1 MRKYLV
7 ILPLIFITLF
17 ISSCKDTSED
27 KNNEQ
32 FIPYIS
38 AYTSGVI
45 SNNDVIIIRLAEEQ
59 TKKIDLPEG
68 IFEFDPKI
76 EGNAYWQDN
85 RTIIFEPVGLLPS
98 NVSFKGIFHL
108 KEIINVPDEL
118 AEFHFEFKTKPLFA
132 ELSTKGIESYSNT
145 DLTWNILNGELIL
158 SDYADIEKIE
168 QALSVSQNGVQ
179 KNVRWTHNED
189 LNTHLFTVDSIKR
202 EEKTS
207 YVEISL
213 DEDVLPT
220 VNQLQEKVKI
230 PGINDFSVL
239 NIVVKQSPDQIVY
252 VYFSD
257 PIDPNQ
263 DLNGLIYFES
273 GEDIKLS
280 VEGNAVKIFPKTRL
294 KGEKKLIITT
304 LVKNVIHKPLQKE
317 VSKKVTFVNLKPNV
331 SAVNKGVI
339 LPKSNQVIF
348 PFQAVNLKAVN
359 VKIFKIFE
367 NNIHQFFQTNQ
378 FDDNREL
385 TRTGRVVYKGEV
397 ELTSDKKINYGSWN
411 NFGIDLTKL
420 INVEPGAI
428 YRVSISFEKKHSL
441 YDCDEEDTNDNLTDI
456 ELASYDDED
465 LNNVEGPEN
474 NYYYYYDDEYDY
486 YYYDYKNRENPCKKS
501 YYYNRE
507 HRIAQN
513 IFASNFG
520 IIAKEDNQH
529 QLRIYITDLL
539 TLESEENVDVS
550 IYNYQKQLIF
560 KGTTDNEGTVTAD
573 IKKKPFLLVAR
584 KGNEYGYLRLD
595 DGSALSTSAF
605 DVNGYKLNKGV
616 KGFIYTERGVWR
628 PGDSL
633 YISFIL
639 EDKNKTLSPNHPVV
653 MELYTPNNQLF
664 ARKVKT
670 TSVNNFYDFRTST
683 PIDAPTGNW
692 LAKIKVGANSF
703 TKSIKIETVKPN
715 RLKILFN
722 HQNKILS
729 PTNQTLQ
736 LHAEWLHGGSAAN
749 YKAIVEM
756 RLAKGKTSFEKYE
769 DYNFDDPSK
778 SLWEE
783 EKTIFDGKLN
793 EQGNASIPLNI
804 KINDAPGMVNVH
816 LKSRVFEPGGDFSI
830 NRTTI
835 PFSPYTTYVG
845 LKIPAGTGWNN
856 SIDSE
861 KPTLIP
867 IVTLNEN
874 GKPVSGRNL
883 KIEVYE
889 ISWRWWWQRD
899 GDENLGYYIRS
910 NSSKKIIYDY
920 VESKNGRVMYEL
932 KFPQPTWGRKF
943 IRITDIES
951 GHSTGQIFYTSYN
964 DFWNDDK
971 VAPEAAEMLSF
982 STDKE
987 KYSPGETVTLNLP
1000 ANKAKALISVENG
1013 SKIISSFWQEL
1024 SEDNHTVEIETT
1036 PEMAPNVYIHISY
1049 IQPYNHSEN
1058 DRPIRL
1064 YGIRRVFIEDP
1075 NTHLTPVINMPDKL
1089 RPETET
1095 TIKISE
1101 KEGKPMTYTI
1111 ALVDEGLLDLTNFK
1125 TPNSWKYF
1133 YATEALGVKTYDM
1146 YRFVMGAFN
1155 GELAGV
1161 YAIGG
1166 DEELIKPGT
1175 KKINRF
1181 KPMVRFLGP
1190 FELSSNSTNKHQIS
1204 IPNYIGSVRTMVIAG
1219 NKDFAYGSA
1228 EKTTR
1233 VVKPLMVLGTMPRTL
1248 SPTEK
1253 ITVPVTVFA
1262 MENKV
1267 KNVSVKISTN
1277 SLLKVTGASSKN
1289 ITFNNKG
1296 EKVVY
1301 FTLEAAR
1308 KIGVAKVHISV
1319 SGNGENAY
1327 DDIALNV
1334 KIPSPEISETRIVKL
1349 KSKWDTIIK
1358 PIGIQGT
1365 NHAQITISNYPNL
1378 NLGHRLN
1385 YLIHYPYG
1393 CIEQTVS
1400 SAFPQLYL
1408 NDLVELSK
1416 IQKDETQSNIENTLK
1431 RLKMFQTPSGGF
1443 TYWPES
1449 NSDIH
1454 EWATSY
1460 AGHFMLE
1467 AKKKGFLLPANMLKK
1482 WMDYQKHQANK
1493 WSPKYNAGYKSEL
1506 TQAYRL
1512 FTLALAGKPEIG
1524 AMNRLRENG
1533 LSSNISKW
1541 LLVNAYYV
1549 AGKKTIAEKMMPAEI
1564 KKILPYR
1571 DWSYTFGSDI
1581 RDEAIILYALVNMKK
1596 WNMTNALIK
1605 SLSKN
1610 LNSNRWMSTQETAF
1624 SLLAL
1629 SKYVLANGK
1638 GNISADIKIGNKTQ
1652 HISSNKSSV
1661 TIPVNTFNKPISV
1674 VNKNTNSLIV
1684 ELSNYGK
1691 PLTYEKTG
1699 ADNSPF
1705 KHVWRPWRT
1714 LGQQPLRGEGGEW
1727 LEAGGHPSTPPWA
1740 CRPKVPPGKS

>member
-1 MRKYLV
+1 
-7 ILPLIFITLF
+7 
-17 ISSCKDTSED
+17 
-27 KNNEQ
+27 
-32 FIPYIS
+32 
-38 AYTSGVI
+38 
-45 SNNDVIIIRLAEEQ
+45 
-59 TKKIDLPEG
+59 
-68 IFEFDPKI
+68 
-76 EGNAYWQDN
+76 
-85 RTIIFEPVGLLPS
+85 
-98 NVSFKGIFHL
+98 
-108 KEIINVPDEL
+108 
-118 AEFHFEFKTKPLFA
+118 
-132 ELSTKGIESYSNT
+132 
-145 DLTWNILNGELIL
+145 
-158 SDYADIEKIE
+158 
-168 QALSVSQNGVQ
+168 
-179 KNVRWTHNED
+179 
-189 LNTHLFTVDSIKR
+189 
-202 EEKTS
+202 
-207 YVEISL
+207 
-213 DEDVLPT
+213 
-220 VNQLQEKVKI
+220 
-230 PGINDFSVL
+230 
-239 NIVVKQSPDQIVY
+239 
-252 VYFSD
+252 
-257 PIDPNQ
+257 
-263 DLNGLIYFES
+263 
-273 GEDIKLS
+273 
-280 VEGNAVKIFPKTRL
+280 
-294 KGEKKLIITT
+294 
-304 LVKNVIHKPLQKE
+304 
-317 VSKKVTFVNLKPNV
+317 
-331 SAVNKGVI
+331 
-339 LPKSNQVIF
+339 
-348 PFQAVNLKAVN
+348 
-359 VKIFKIFE
+359 
-367 NNIHQFFQTNQ
+367 
-378 FDDNREL
+378 
-385 TRTGRVVYKGEV
+385 
-397 ELTSDKKINYGSWN
+397 
-411 NFGIDLTKL
+411 
-420 INVEPGAI
+420 
-428 YRVSISFEKKHSL
+428 
-441 YDCDEEDTNDNLTDI
+441 
-456 ELASYDDED
+456 
-465 LNNVEGPEN
+465 
-474 NYYYYYDDEYDY
+474 
-486 YYYDYKNRENPCKKS
+486 
-501 YYYNRE
+501 
-507 HRIAQN
+507 
-513 IFASNFG
+513 
-520 IIAKEDNQH
+520 
-529 QLRIYITDLL
+529 
-539 TLESEENVDVS
+539 
-550 IYNYQKQLIF
+550 
-560 KGTTDNEGTVTAD
+560 
-573 IKKKPFLLVAR
+573 
-584 KGNEYGYLRLD
+584 
-595 DGSALSTSAF
+595 
-605 DVNGYKLNKGV
+605 
-616 KGFIYTERGVWR
+616 
-628 PGDSL
+628 
-633 YISFIL
+633 
-639 EDKNKTLSPNHPVV
+639 
-653 MELYTPNNQLF
+653 
-664 ARKVKT
+664 
-670 TSVNNFYDFRTST
+670 
-683 PIDAPTGNW
+683 
-692 LAKIKVGANSF
+692 
-703 TKSIKIETVKPN
+703 
-715 RLKILFN
+715 
-722 HQNKILS
+722 
-729 PTNQTLQ
+729 
-736 LHAEWLHGGSAAN
+736 
-749 YKAIVEM
+749 
-756 RLAKGKTSFEKYE
+756 
-769 DYNFDDPSK
+769 
-778 SLWEE
+778 
-783 EKTIFDGKLN
+783 
-793 EQGNASIPLNI
+793 
-804 KINDAPGMVNVH
+804 
-816 LKSRVFEPGGDFSI
+816 
-830 NRTTI
+830 
-835 PFSPYTTYVG
+835 
-845 LKIPAGTGWNN
+845 
-856 SIDSE
+856 
-861 KPTLIP
+861 
-867 IVTLNEN
+867 
-874 GKPVSGRNL
+874 
-883 KIEVYE
+883 
-889 ISWRWWWQRD
+889 
-899 GDENLGYYIRS
+899 
-910 NSSKKIIYDY
+910 
-920 VESKNGRVMYEL
+920 
-932 KFPQPTWGRKF
+932 
-943 IRITDIES
+943 
-951 GHSTGQIFYTSYN
+951 
-964 DFWNDDK
+964 
-971 VAPEAAEMLSF
+971 
-982 STDKE
+982 
-987 KYSPGETVTLNLP
+987 
-1000 ANKAKALISVENG
+1000 
-1013 SKIISSFWQEL
+1013 
-1024 SEDNHTVEIETT
+1024 
-1036 PEMAPNVYIHISY
+1036 
-1049 IQPYNHSEN
+1049 
-1058 DRPIRL
+1058 
-1064 YGIRRVFIEDP
+1064 
-1075 NTHLTPVINMPDKL
+1075 
-1089 RPETET
+1089 
-1095 TIKISE
+1095 
-1101 KEGKPMTYTI
+1101 MTYTI

-1699 ADNSPF
+1699 ADNLTMKINYTDLQGNPVDISNIKQNQDIVAQVYI
-1705 KHVWRPWRT
+1705 KHPGILPDYENMALTQIFPSGFEITNPRMDNIERYKSSSSDYQDVRDDRVVT
-1714 LGQQPLRGEGGEW
+1714 FFSLKKGDSKTFYILLNAAYAGEYFFPPVKCEAMYDGSVYAVSKGGK
-1727 LEAGGHPSTPPWA
+1727 TVIY
-1740 CRPKVPPGKS
+1740 K